1 MKNEPM
7 TTFITPQQL
16 KNQLPLQNRELV
28 ASARTTIGNILRS
41 QDARILLVVG
51 PCSIHSVEAA
61 KEYARRLNELSQ
73 EVGDVFFI
81 CMRTYFEKS
90 RTALGWKGLL
100 YDPFLDGSNNIQEG
114 IRASR
119 ELLVYLSELG
129 LPAATEFLEPLSLAY
144 IADAISW
151 GAIGA
156 RTCQSPIHRQF
167 VSSVKVPVGF
177 KNRSD
182 GNIDIALQAC
192 LTAKEAHTFLGI
204 NDDGHVCE
212 IQGKGNDLVHL
223 VLRGSDR
230 GPNYDAASIKDAVE
244 RLKMA
249 NLLEA
254 VVVDCSHDNSQKN
267 YLQQQTAF
275 TNVIEQI
282 ARTNSPIRGIMLESF
297 IEAGSQGPLVLK
309 KLGQS
314 ITDPCLDW
322 KTTKQIIRQGAN
334 RIRERILSC
343 V

>member
-1 MKNEPM
+1 M
-7 TTFITPQQL
+7 TLFTTPRSV
-16 KNQLPLQNRELV
+16 KTMLPVHNKDRI
-28 ASARTTIGNILRS
+28 ASARTTIGNILHKK
-41 QDARILLVVG
+41 DPRILLVVG
-51 PCSIHSVEAA
+51 PCSIHSIEAA
-61 KEYARRLNELSQ
+61 KEYAKRLHELSQ

-90 RTALGWKGLL
+90 RTSLGWKGLL
-100 YDPFLDGSNNIQEG
+100 YDPYLDGSNNLQEG

-144 IADAISW
+144 IADTISW

-167 VSSVKVPVGF
+167 VSSLEMPVGF

-182 GNIDIALQAC
+182 GNIDIAIQAC
-192 LTAKEAHTFLGI
+192 LTARERHNFLGI
-204 NDDGHVCE
+204 NDDGNVSAIE
-212 IQGKGNDLVHL
+212 GKGNELVHL
-223 VLRGSDR
+223 ILRGSER
-230 GPNYDAASIKDAVE
+230 GPNYDAASIKDALE
-244 RLKMA
+244 RLKKA

-254 VVVDCSHDNSQKN
+254 LVVDCSHDNSRKN
-267 YLQQQTAF
+267 YMQQQTAF

-282 ARTNSPIRGIMLESF
+282 ASTNSPIRGIMLESF
-297 IEAGSQGPLVLK
+297 IEAGSQGPIVLK
-309 KLGQS
+309 ELGQS

-322 KTTKQIIRQGAN
+322 NTTKQIIRQGADK
-334 RIRERILSC
+334 IRERILSC

>member
-1 MKNEPM
+1 MPLF
-7 TTFITPQQL
+7 TTPHAL
-16 KNQLPLQNRELV
+16 KTKLPVHNKEGI
-28 ASARTTIGNILRS
+28 ARARAAIANILHKK
-41 QDARILLVVG
+41 DARILLVVG
-51 PCSIHSVEAA
+51 PCSIHSIEAA
-61 KEYARRLNELSQ
+61 KEYAHRLHELSQ

-100 YDPFLDGSNNIQEG
+100 YDPFLDGSNNLQEG

-129 LPAATEFLEPLSLAY
+129 LPAATEFLEPLSIAYLA
-144 IADAISW
+144 DTISW

-167 VSSVKVPVGF
+167 VSSLSLPVGF

-182 GNIDIALQAC
+182 GNIDIAIQAC
-192 LTAKEAHTFLGI
+192 LTAKKNHNFLGI
-204 NDDGHVCE
+204 DDEGRVCE

-230 GPNYDAASIKDAVE
+230 GPNYDTASIKDALE
-244 RLKMA
+244 RLRKA

-254 VVVDCSHDNSQKN
+254 VVVDCSHDNSKKN
-267 YLQQQTAF
+267 YTQQKVAF
-275 TNVIEQI
+275 AHVIEQI

-297 IEAGSQGPLVLK
+297 IEAGSQGPIVLK
-309 KLGQS
+309 ELGQS

-322 KTTKQIIRQGAN
+322 NSTKQIIRQGADK
-334 RIRERILSC
+334 IRERILSC